1 MKSWCRAL
9 AALCGVL
16 LAVSAVCRGA
26 EPQRL
31 TVDGQ
36 FKQRPTWRPDG
47 EELLFSRHLGNAI
60 YVYALPLG
68 TAAQERR
75 LTERMLPEFDAVY
88 APDGKHVAITLV
100 SQSGTQGDLDV
111 ALIDLPQGEVRIV
124 SGTRGALSHEEW
136 PAWSPDGTRLAFT
149 STRDENQEV
158 YVVRLDDGE
167 EQRVTSDPAI
177 DAHPAWSPDGT
188 RLAFATA
195 RWGDLEL
202 ALINPDGTQLVR
214 LTESPGLDDYPAWS
228 PDGTRLAFVSNR
240 DGNFEVYMCR
250 ADGSQ
255 PVNLTGHEGVDTF
268 PAWSPDGRRLAF
280 VSNRSGGFEIYVL
293 DCSD

>member
-1 MKSWCRAL
+1 MCC
-9 AALCGVL
+9 AAANAAVL
-16 LAVSAVCRGA
+16 SAA

-47 EELLFSRHLGNAI
+47 EELLFSRHMGDAI
-60 YVYALPLG
+60 NVYALPLASDG
-68 TAAQERR
+68 PAERR
-75 LTERMLPEFDAVY
+75 LTERKLPEYDAVY
-88 APDGKHVAITLV
+88 SPDGKRVALTVV

-111 ALIDLPQGEVRIV
+111 GVIALAGGEVQIV

-158 YVVRLDDGE
+158 YVLQVEDGAE
-167 EQRVTSDPAI
+167 HRVTSDPAI

-195 RWGDLEL
+195 RWGDLEI
-202 ALINPDGTQLVR
+202 ALINPDGTNLLR

-228 PDGTRLAFVSNR
+228 PDGRRLAFVSNR
-240 DGNFEVYMCR
+240 DGNFEIYLCD
-250 ADGSQ
+250 ADGSNL
-255 PVNLTGHEGVDTF
+255 VNLSQHEAIDSF

-280 VSNRSGGFEIYVL
+280 VSNRSGGFEIYLLEVP
-293 DCSD
+293 D